1 MSDYIERA
9 LSNSWKLLNI
19 YQWKDIYNTDL
30 KEEEAI
36 PKKCNIGS

>member
-9 LSNSWKLLNI
+9 LSNSWKLLKHLPV
-19 YQWKDIYNTDL
+19 KDIYNTDL